1 MSRSLNLALAQRNYV
16 VGDIEGNAAAILKDI
31 DQAAQ
36 SGADLVMFPELALT
50 GYPPEDLLLRPD
62 LMQRCSEQLA
72 IIEHHNPDI
81 GVLLGHPHQQ
91 DGQLFNSASLF
102 YQGERLALT
111 HKQKLPNY
119 RVFDEQ
125 RYFASGDNT
134 AVVEFKGHKLGLLIC
149 EDIWHPEPVAQLN
162 EQGAEILLSINA
174 SPFNM
179 VKLDERLTVLEA
191 CSAEAQLPVVYLN
204 LLGGQD
210 ELIFD
215 GHSMVVDKQGHITHE
230 LPQFESQL
238 ALVEFVDGEP
248 SAGTRAELPCQDAQV
263 YNALVLAVR
272 DYVNKNRFNGAV
284 LGLSGG
290 IDSALTLAIAADAI
304 GADKV
309 QAVMMP
315 YAYTSDISRN
325 DAAEQAEAMG
335 VHYDSVSIEPMF
347 DSFMGQLAPMFEG
360 TARDTTEENLQARI
374 RGVLL
379 MALSNKS
386 GKILLTTGN
395 KSELAVGYCTLYGD
409 MCGGFA
415 VIKDL
420 PKQLVYR
427 LARYRNT
434 ISQVIPERVI
444 TRPPSAELAPDQID
458 QDSLPP
464 YDLLDDMLERYVE
477 RDQSVAD
484 IVAAGHN
491 EDDVRRVIRLVDL
504 NEYKRRQAAVGPR
517 VTPRAFGKDRR
528 YPITSGFGKRNW
540 YKG

>member
-1 MSRSLNLALAQRNYV
+1 MSKSLNIALAQRNYV
-16 VGDIEGNAAAILKDI
+16 VGDIEANAAAICKDI
-31 DQAAQ
+31 DAAVQ
-36 SGADLVMFPELALT
+36 QGADLVLFPELALT

-62 LMQRCSEQLA
+62 LYQRCVEQLA
-72 IIEHHNPDI
+72 LIQHHNPAV
-81 GVLLGHPHQQ
+81 GVIVGHPHRQ
-91 DGQLFNSASLF
+91 DGELYNSASLF
-102 YQGERLALT
+102 HNGQTLALT

-125 RYFASGDNT
+125 RYFACGSSSC
-134 AVVEFKGHKLGLLIC
+134 VVEFAGHRLGLLIC
-149 EDIWHPEPVAQLN
+149 EDIWHPEPVAQLRQ
-162 EQGAEILLSINA
+162 QGAEILLSLNA
-174 SPFNM
+174 SPFDM
-179 VKLDERLTVLEA
+179 TKLDERLNVLEA
-191 CSAEAQLPVVYLN
+191 CSAEAQVPVVYLN

-215 GHSMVVDKQGHITHE
+215 GHSMVVDSRGRITHE
-230 LPQFESQL
+230 LPQFESTL
-238 ALVEFVDGEP
+238 AVVNFVDGEP
-248 SAGTRAELPCQDAQV
+248 QAGERTAPPSTEAQI
-263 YNALVLAVR
+263 YNALVLSVR
-272 DYVNKNRFNGAV
+272 DYINKNRFSGAV

-304 GADKV
+304 GPEKV

-315 YAYTSDISRN
+315 FKYTSDISQT
-325 DAAEQAEAMG
+325 DAAAQAQAMG
-335 VHYDSVSIEPMF
+335 VSYDSVSIEPMF
-347 DSFMGQLAPMFEG
+347 DAFMGQLAPMFAG
-360 TARDTTEENLQARI
+360 TKPDTTEENLQART

-379 MALSNKS
+379 MALSNKT

-420 PKQLVYR
+420 PKQLVYS
-427 LARYRNT
+427 LSRYRN
-434 ISQVIPERVI
+434 SLSAVIPERVI
-444 TRPPSAELAPDQID
+444 TRPPSAELAPDQVD

-464 YDLLDDMLERYVE
+464 YDVLDDMLERYVE
-477 RDQSVAD
+477 QDQSVAD
-484 IVAAGHN
+484 IVAAGHI
-491 EDDVRRVIRLVDL
+491 EADVRRVIRLVDL

-540 YKG
+540 

>member
-1 MSRSLNLALAQRNYV
+1 MSKSLNIALAQRNYI
-16 VGDIEGNAAAILKDI
+16 VGDIEGNASAICLDI
-31 DQAAQ
+31 DAAAQ
-36 SGADLVMFPELALT
+36 RGADLILFPELALT

-62 LMQRCSEQLA
+62 LMDRCRVQLEV
-72 IIEHHNPDI
+72 IQQHNPNI
-81 GVLLGHPHQQ
+81 GVVVGHPHMEE
-91 DGQLFNSASLF
+91 GELFNSASLF
-102 YQGERLALT
+102 HNNQCLALT

-125 RYFASGDNT
+125 RYFASGDSSC
-134 AVVEFKGHKLGLLIC
+134 VVEFAGHRLGLLIC
-149 EDIWHPEPVAQLN
+149 EDIWHPEPVAQLR
-162 EQGAEILLSINA
+162 EQGAEILLTINA
-174 SPFNM
+174 SPFDM
-179 VKLDERLTVLEA
+179 TKLNERLNVLEA
-191 CSAEAQLPVVYLN
+191 CSAEAELPVVYLN

-215 GHSMVVDKQGHITHE
+215 GHSMVVDSHGRITQE
-230 LPQFESQL
+230 LAQFESTL
-238 ALVEFVDGEP
+238 ALVQFVDGEP
-248 SAGTRAELPCQDAQV
+248 QPGERVTPPAAAAQI

-272 DYVNKNRFNGAV
+272 DYINKNRFNGAV

-315 YAYTSDISRN
+315 FKYTSDISQT
-325 DAAEQAEAMG
+325 DAAAQAEAMG
-335 VHYDSVSIEPMF
+335 VAYDSVSIEPMF
-347 DSFMGQLAPMFEG
+347 DAFMGQLKPLFAGAE
-360 TARDTTEENLQARI
+360 RDTTEENLQART

-379 MALSNKS
+379 MALSNKT

-420 PKQLVYR
+420 PKQLVYS
-427 LARYRNT
+427 LSRYRN
-434 ISQVIPERVI
+434 SLSPVIPERVI
-444 TRPPSAELAPDQID
+444 TRPPSAELAPDQVD

-464 YDLLDDMLERYVE
+464 YDVLDDMLERYVE
-477 RDQSVAD
+477 QDQSVAD
-484 IVAAGHN
+484 IVSAGHN
-491 EDDVRRVIRLVDL
+491 EADVRRVIRLVDL

-528 YPITSGFGKRNW
+528 YPITSGFGKANW
-540 YKG
+540 